1 MGSSLNLGVQAAS
14 RPGSGSIRPL
24 SGISSGSGHLAGP
37 GQRPGSGI
45 SHGSGHLAESGISS
59 GSGYLAGSGISSGSG
74 YLAGSYPGG
83 SGRPP
88 LARIGSKASQVIE
101 GNKVLRYIFL
111 KIFLCLTISQY
122 ISSYI
127 FMCTLSICI
136 YLFRKAPAEVDP
148 VTSGMQTKT
157 EARCHS

>member
-1 MGSSLNLGVQAAS
+1 MFRLGSSLNLGVQAAS

-24 SGISSGSGHLAGP
+24 SGISSGSGHLAGS

-45 SHGSGHLAESGISS
+45 SHGSGHLAE
-59 GSGYLAGSGISSGSG
+59 SGISSGSG

-136 YLFRKAPAEVDP
+136 YLSRKALVEADP